1 MLKWMW
7 ENRFSYNLL
16 IRENGIT
23 ALAGFMKNFKCAHSV
38 T

>member
-16 IRENGIT
+16 IRKNGIT
-23 ALAGFMKNFKCAHSV
+23 TLAGFMKNFKCAHSV